1 MYVSR
6 NATLHRQDLGM
17 QVVNDYHS
25 SYSEGQTSVNKFDEK
40 ITIQQRALKELN
52 QQLKVDT

>member
-1 MYVSR
+1 M
-6 NATLHRQDLGM
+6 HRQDLGM